1 MTKKLV
7 LALLIWILLSAL
19 ICLKFN
25 ITVDIEASNG
35 YPVHNLDTSLNY
47 TTIQEAIDAN
57 ETLNG
62 HTIEV
67 DAGTYYEHVTISKSI
82 FLLGG
87 SRNTTIIDGSGT
99 GPVVT
104 LSANNVSVANFTIS
118 NGGHSWSPLDT
129 CIWADGLT
137 NILIENS
144 TVMDVSN
151 GIIFYSLRNSS
162 MSNNLAEEC
171 TVMGLHLDTSTNC
184 KMMNNTV
191 IGSFQGMVVE
201 KSAGNFVQA
210 NHLINNTV
218 GMQVYA
224 SSGHLVEGNHFIN
237 NNISMILVACNG
249 INVFQNN
256 SMTSNTYNLIV
267 WGSSI
272 EDFMQKIDTSNIA
285 NNKTVYY
292 ITNCHNLLLDPSN
305 CPNIGYLAL
314 VNCTRVIVKDIDL
327 SDDKDGML
335 IAQSTNCSLINI
347 SLANARTSVTLTGFS
362 PEPLIYGGLTFFK
375 SDNNLIINCRI
386 TNNSVGACLYESS
399 GNLLYHN
406 SFVNVGKPVIS
417 NFQSPGLPPSG
428 SYSINKWDND
438 LEGNF
443 WSSYEGTDS
452 FSGYHQNV
460 SGSDGICDTPY
471 SIDANNTDH
480 YPLAGTFSSFNTSSG
495 CNVDIIS
502 NSTVEDFEY
511 FESIVTIKMHVS
523 NVTANQT
530 YGFCRICIPHGLMF
544 PPCKVTIDGG
554 EPYYVNYTLY
564 DNGTHRWIYVA
575 YQHSTREIVIIAEF
589 PPRMLMSTF
598 IMATILAVTIYRR
611 RISK

>member
-1 MTKKLV
+1 MTKKLALV
-7 LALLIWILLSAL
+7 LLIWILLSAL
-19 ICLKFN
+19 KCLKSN
-25 ITVDIEASNG
+25 ITVDVEASNG
-35 YPVHNLDTSLNY
+35 YPVHNLDTGLNY

-57 ETLNG
+57 KTLNG

-67 DAGTYYEHVTISKSI
+67 DAGAYYEHVTISKSI
-82 FLLGG
+82 FLLGE

-104 LSANNVSVANFTIS
+104 LSANNVSVANFMIR
-118 NGGHSWSPLDT
+118 NGGHSWSPWDT
-129 CIWADGLT
+129 CIWGDSLT
-137 NILIENS
+137 NILIENN
-144 TVMDVSN
+144 TVMNVSN
-151 GIIFYSLRNSS
+151 GIIFYSLHNSS
-162 MSNNLAEEC
+162 MSHNLAEEC

-191 IGSFQGMVVE
+191 IDSFQGIVVE
-201 KSAGNFVQA
+201 KSAGNFIQA
-210 NHLINNTV
+210 NYLINNTI
-218 GMQVYA
+218 GMQVFA

-237 NNISMILVACNG
+237 NNVSIILVACNG

-272 EDFMQKIDTSNIA
+272 EAFMQSIDTSNIA

-292 ITNCHNLLLDPSN
+292 ITDYHDLLLDPSN

-314 VNCTRVIVKDIDL
+314 VNCTHVTVKDIDL

-347 SLANARTSVTLTGFS
+347 TLANARTNITLTGFS
-362 PEPLIYGGLTFFK
+362 SQPLICGGLTFFK
-375 SDNNLIINCRI
+375 SDNNLMINSRI
-386 TNNSVGACLYESS
+386 ANNSVGVCLYQSS
-399 GNLLYHN
+399 ENLLYHN
-406 SFVNVGKPVIS
+406 SFVGIDKPVIS
-417 NFQSPGLPPSG
+417 NFQSPGSPPSG

-438 LEGNF
+438 LEGNY
-443 WSSYEGTDS
+443 WSNYNGTDS
-452 FSGYHQNV
+452 FSGFHQNV
-460 SGSDGICDTPY
+460 SGSDGIGDTPY
-471 SIDANNTDH
+471 SIDANNTDR
-480 YPLAGTFSSFNTSSG
+480 YPLVGTFSSFNTSSG
-495 CNVDIIS
+495 YNVDVVS
-502 NSTVEDFEY
+502 NSTIEDFEY
-511 FESIVTIKMHVS
+511 FESDVTIKIHVS

-544 PPCKVTIDGG
+544 PPYKVTIDGA

-575 YQHSTREIVIIAEF
+575 YQHSTHEIVIIAEF
-589 PPRMLMSTF
+589 PQRMLMLIF
-598 IMATILAVTIYRR
+598 IMATILAVTTYRR